1 MPEIDTLI
9 ENLRE
14 KHRFTYSQILGLTE
28 KRPDLSIP
36 LKIFTDRKLGPLEA
50 IIKYLKENQK
60 MRFSE
65 IAKLLNRNQRTIW
78 ASYHNA
84 KKKAK

>member
-1 MPEIDTLI
+1 MAEIDTLVH
-9 ENLRE
+9 NLRE
-14 KHRFTYSQILGLTE
+14 KHKFSYSQILELLDKKE
-28 KRPDLSIP
+28 EISIP
-36 LKIFTDRKLGPLEA
+36 LKIFLNRKLGPLEA
-50 IIKYLKENQK
+50 ITKYLKDDAKLKFN
-60 MRFSE
+60 E